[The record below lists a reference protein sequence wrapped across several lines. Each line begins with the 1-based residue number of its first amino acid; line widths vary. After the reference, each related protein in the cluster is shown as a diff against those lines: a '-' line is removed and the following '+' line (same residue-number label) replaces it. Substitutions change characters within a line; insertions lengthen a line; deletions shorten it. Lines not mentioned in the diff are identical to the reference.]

1 MKSLLKLVN
10 GDVLSTQLNQLWR
23 GISGIVTLVMIPLF
37 LTTEQQGYWFTMTS
51 LAALAMLADLGFFQV
66 TLQFAAHEFSYLKFD
81 NNDLVGSDDNRKRLA
96 SLFIFC
102 IRWALLVGTIAFPVI
117 LLIGFVF
124 LSQKKTDIG
133 WGFPWTVY
141 VAGGSLTFINS
152 AILYFLEG
160 CNLVALIQRIRLTI
174 TAVTMILMWLGL
186 VFKFGLHA
194 LSLSMLIGAL
204 FGSYTVLRRYGRL
217 FSSFLSISRSFQ
229 YSWRKQILGLLW
241 KYSLSWSSGYFI
253 FQVYAPLAF
262 QFHGPVEA
270 GKVGLSITLWMGVF
284 AVSNSWVYSVTP
296 RLNMLVAKRDWP
308 QLDHLFWKNLV
319 LSSATFIAGAVFV
332 FLLVFLLKGR
342 FAIVERLVDPLS
354 LTFLGIAWFL
364 QIIVS
369 GLAVYLRAHK
379 QEPLVV
385 PSVVSAAYILVATL
399 LCARYLETSYF
410 FLGYLSSCIWGVPWV
425 VYIFLRKKR
434 EWQHKAVNSFPRTV
448 LDNLSNIE

>member
-1 MKSLLKLVN
+1 
-10 GDVLSTQLNQLWR
+10 
-23 GISGIVTLVMIPLF
+23 
-37 LTTEQQGYWFTMTS
+37 
-51 LAALAMLADLGFFQV
+51 
-66 TLQFAAHEFSYLKFD
+66 
-81 NNDLVGSDDNRKRLA
+81 
-96 SLFIFC
+96 
-102 IRWALLVGTIAFPVI
+102 
-117 LLIGFVF
+117 
-124 LSQKKTDIG
+124 
-133 WGFPWTVY
+133 
-141 VAGGSLTFINS
+141 
-152 AILYFLEG
+152 
-160 CNLVALIQRIRLTI
+160 
-174 TAVTMILMWLGL
+174 
-186 VFKFGLHA
+186 
-194 LSLSMLIGAL
+194 
-204 FGSYTVLRRYGRL
+204 
-217 FSSFLSISRSFQ
+217 
-229 YSWRKQILGLLW
+229 
-241 KYSLSWSSGYFI
+241 LSWSSGYFI

-364 QIIVS
+364 QIIVN